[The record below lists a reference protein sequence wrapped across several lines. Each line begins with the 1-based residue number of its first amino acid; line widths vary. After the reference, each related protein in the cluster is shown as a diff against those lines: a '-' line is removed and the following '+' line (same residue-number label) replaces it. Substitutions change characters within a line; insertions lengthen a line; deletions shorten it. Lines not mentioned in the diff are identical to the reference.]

1 MVGWMGDEDGWVDG
15 DGTVWMATA
24 VTGIRRAAC
33 VSMLVVLPD
42 GIKRLTSTKI
52 DNGKHDDDERWM
64 QRREGVRERDQRTTT
79 PKQEKKRTSRDLF
92 RAGHDGLRA
101 LAPLKRMPNSAIA
114 EFRIVRLLNSELRDC

>member
-52 DNGKHDDDERWM
+52 DNGKHDDDEEVDAATGRCK
-64 QRREGVRERDQRTTT
+64 RERSTNDDTEAR
-79 PKQEKKRTSRDLF
+79 EKTNVT
-92 RAGHDGLRA
+92 GL
-101 LAPLKRMPNSAIA
+101 
-114 EFRIVRLLNSELRDC
+114 V